1 MTLGSLNELLI
12 LETNSIKVTIGVTG
26 VTIAVAISITITIC
40 MISSTT
46 DLESK
51 CDKNNRP
58 LARIPMTGMPTLDKS
73 KSESRTEGNMTSAI
87 QLPYESSVTDSGLL
101 ENTSVRLES
110 TYSVFFPILVA
121 MPSTYFM
128 SLGDLSINEK

>member
-1 MTLGSLNELLI
+1 
-12 LETNSIKVTIGVTG
+12 
-26 VTIAVAISITITIC
+26 

-73 KSESRTEGNMTSAI
+73 KSQSRTESDMTSAI
-87 QLPYESSVTDSGLL
+87 QLPYESSVTDRGLL

-121 MPSTYFM
+121 MLSTYFV
-128 SLGDLSINEK
+128 SLGDLSINDK